1 HEVHWTREL
10 RPHAIRA
17 RLALATRLV
26 ELARANRNGIWA
38 FILRNTYRPGLL
50 VGQFNGLVSNPPWL
64 AMSQLAENPYK
75 TQLSSRAQLYGINP
89 AGASHLHLELAT
101 TYLLHA
107 VDRYLSPGAAV
118 ACLLPGTIFNGHH
131 HQKF

>member
-1 HEVHWTREL
+1 MHRLTMVTAL
-10 RPHAIRA
+10 RSKVARA
-17 RLALATRLV
+17 TFALATRRV

-75 TQLSSRAQLYGINP
+75 AQLSARALLYRINP
-89 AGASHLHLELAT
+89 VGASHLHLELAT

-107 VDRYLSPGAAV
+107 IDRY
-118 ACLLPGTIFNGHH
+118 
-131 HQKF
+131 